1 MKESHHLKNVE
12 DINTEDIVD
21 KDEVKFLKE
30 QLKLV
35 KEKNVH
41 LEISL
46 ENQKLK
52 NQELQQEIQL
62 VRTTSDKKVNM
73 LQDDLSQKTKQVNLL
88 KKKMV
93 FQDREHQECKKEN
106 LKIKTL
112 QYALSGKNIEVNLL
126 KEQMDIQ
133 VKVHQSCKIELNE
146 TKNQLYYKHLALDG
160 VIKSNIKLQEEL
172 AYVVSCNQQKNSACK
187 TAVSRIM
194 QNNVNDVIKSS
205 NDVSQEVKE
214 ESSAV
219 NPTAVFRHRDVA
231 DASMQL
237 THSLKVA
244 DGDKKSNIIVVT
256 GMSQT
261 QSVAVN
267 KNQKK
272 RCRRRNK
279 KRFD

>member
-1 MKESHHLKNVE
+1 M
-12 DINTEDIVD
+12 
-21 KDEVKFLKE
+21 KFLKE
-30 QLKLV
+30 QLKLM
-35 KEKNVH
+35 KKKNVH

-52 NQELQQEIQL
+52 NQELHQEIQH

-88 KKKMV
+88 KEKMI
-93 FQDREHQECKKEN
+93 FQDKEHQECKKEN

-112 QYALSGKNIEVNLL
+112 QYALSGKNIEVDLL
-126 KEQMDIQ
+126 KEQMNIQ
-133 VKVHQSCKIELNE
+133 VKSHQSCKIELNE

-172 AYVVSCNQQKNSACK
+172 AYVVACNQQKNSACK
-187 TAVSRIM
+187 TAVSRLM
-194 QNNVNDVIKSS
+194 QNNVNDVINSS
-205 NDVSQEVKE
+205 NDISQEVKE

>member
-88 KKKMV
+88 KEKMI
-93 FQDREHQECKKEN
+93 FQDKEHQECKKEN

-112 QYALSGKNIEVNLL
+112 QYALSGKNIEVDLL
-126 KEQMDIQ
+126 KEQMNIQ
-133 VKVHQSCKIELNE
+133 VKSHQSCKIELNE

-172 AYVVSCNQQKNSACK
+172 AYVVACNQQKNSACK
-187 TAVSRIM
+187 TAVSRLM

>member
-21 KDEVKFLKE
+21 KDEVKFLTE
-30 QLKLV
+30 QLKLM

-52 NQELQQEIQL
+52 NQELQQEIQH

-172 AYVVSCNQQKNSACK
+172 ACVAACDQQKNSACK

-194 QNNVNDVIKSS
+194 QNNVDDVFKSS

-214 ESSAV
+214 ENSTEKQ
-219 NPTAVFRHRDVA
+219 TAVSRQAIV
-231 DASMQL
+231 DATPS
-237 THSLKVA
+237 SKNA
-244 DGDKKSNIIVVT
+244 NFDKKSIVTVMA
-256 GMSQT
+256 GASRT
-261 QSVAVN
+261 QIVAVN
-267 KNQKK
+267 KIQKK
-272 RCRRRNK
+272 RRRRNK